1 MTKLTEA
8 RDIATHARTEAIA
21 VSHPEE
27 AAETLSILGNAEHV
41 LPEVFGRW
49 GPIEMAKVKMPIV
62 DFLKGIAIGAKDS
75 FFSKFPTTLPE
86 IGSLIVRTVIPG
98 GNQIVA
104 GLEIA
109 YEGVQSAKAKMD
121 QAIEKVDTVQKEL
134 VAKGQEKVQRLS
146 EKLGVDKLNTRI
158 KNLEA
163 QLANAELQRNAKLGK
178 YEKAAYNLTEKIPDP
193 GVELPPVRPARGV
206 STPQETGMK
215 DPVSHDEYV
224 KAQREFD
231 AAEKKA
237 QELSV
242 REEKLA
248 KRERISQSKLREDRK
263 SVV

>member
-1 MTKLTEA
+1 MPRHKQIFSSFIKKVRGWTPYTNTLVRARNHAVAARSKVTKLKAQLHSSTKKGAWDKIMTKLTEA
-8 RDIATHARTEAIA
+8 RGIATKARTEAIA

-27 AAETLSILGNAEHV
+27 AAETLDILGNAEHV

-49 GPIEMAKVKMPIV
+49 GPIEMAKVKMPVIE
-62 DFLKGIAIGAKDS
+62 FLKGIAIGAKDS

-146 EKLGVDKLNTRI
+146 EKLGVDKLNTCLLYTSPSPR
-158 KNLEA
+158 
-163 QLANAELQRNAKLGK
+163 
-178 YEKAAYNLTEKIPDP
+178 
-193 GVELPPVRPARGV
+193 
-206 STPQETGMK
+206 
-215 DPVSHDEYV
+215 
-224 KAQREFD
+224 
-231 AAEKKA
+231 
-237 QELSV
+237 
-242 REEKLA
+242 
-248 KRERISQSKLREDRK
+248 DRTR
-263 SVV
+263 SRMPSSA